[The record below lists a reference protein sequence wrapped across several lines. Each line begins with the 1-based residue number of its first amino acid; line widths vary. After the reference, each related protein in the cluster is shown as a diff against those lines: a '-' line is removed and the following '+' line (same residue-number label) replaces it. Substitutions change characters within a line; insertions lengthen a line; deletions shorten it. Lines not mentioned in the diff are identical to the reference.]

1 MGTNRS
7 LDAEHGHRS
16 EGLGFLTVG
25 SMGQEHHGREQAA
38 GCSFDRSS
46 KDDKNDGQIIAR
58 HMAEERKVWTES
70 VRWHRMFKSMC
81 MGKQMPHTA
90 VSQFGGFYAVDEAGE
105 GGCGGFLS
113 FSDR

>member
-1 MGTNRS
+1 
-7 LDAEHGHRS
+7 
-16 EGLGFLTVG
+16 
-25 SMGQEHHGREQAA
+25 
-38 GCSFDRSS
+38 
-46 KDDKNDGQIIAR
+46 
-58 HMAEERKVWTES
+58 
-70 VRWHRMFKSMC
+70 MFKSMC